1 MRKFNLR
8 KVTLKIPQPFKIVTA
23 LKTCPRAPR
32 GCVIVK
38 IARPDFKNRVVQVHI
53 KCTMNHKTRHGGG
66 CQPKHQLH
74 CNSSPAIMKKLL
86 SKIGGSRKA
95 SNTAQE
101 PLSTSQA
108 NATFGATTDG
118 FGSSTSSSEFG
129 PTPRTGTF
137 GSAMADFGATTGG
150 FGSSTTSSEFGYTP
164 STGTF
169 GSAMTE
175 FGQQGTTIKFQPV
188 TGSDTMMKSGVLLN
202 VSTRHQVRFL

>member
-1 MRKFNLR
+1 
-8 KVTLKIPQPFKIVTA
+8 
-23 LKTCPRAPR
+23 
-32 GCVIVK
+32 
-38 IARPDFKNRVVQVHI
+38 
-53 KCTMNHKTRHGGG
+53 
-66 CQPKHQLH
+66 
-74 CNSSPAIMKKLL
+74 MKKLL

-164 STGTF
+164 STDTF

-202 VSTRHQVRFL
+202 VSTRHQVRYL

>member
-23 LKTCPRAPR
+23 LKTCPR

-164 STGTF
+164 STDTF